1 MDQRPKISCYSKF
14 VTMWGKKDLNIRTKS
29 IKCLGNIGENW
40 YLGTGNGLLSMNQK
54 HKWPKEK

>member
-29 IKCLGNIGENW
+29 IKCLGNIGEN
-40 YLGTGNGLLSMNQK
+40 
-54 HKWPKEK
+54 